1 MRVTIVTTW
10 FPTGRS
16 PGLGVFVARHAASRT
31 RPTEPADADAHPYGD
46 GNAAAR
52 VVQALTEHLPG

>member
-1 MRVTIVTTW
+1 MTAPLQGPAGTEVCPPAWLALR
-10 FPTGRS
+10 
-16 PGLGVFVARHAASRT
+16 
-31 RPTEPADADAHPYGD
+31 EPADADAHPYGD